1 MPSAPAL
8 APPSWVPGP
17 RGGQQHPE
25 AAGKGPSRE
34 QPAAS
39 SWPWLL
45 GRKPRGAAACA
56 RLELVSAITCVLLT
70 PFGAGIRLPSPTQ
83 CINENKSS
91 AIHCGTW
98 PMWAGT
104 ARSNAEA
111 PLPPPC
117 PERQVTACPP
127 SSMGLQGTQGGR
139 QTALGLSRLRVCP
152 RQTLQQGA
160 AAFGKPPPQGHRR
173 HPAPSLRG
181 SRARTCTWALP
192 KESWEPLGASK
203 KGFSPLLLQGG
214 GGISLSPLHQCC
226 SVKPPACRGAALP
239 AFCPRRLRR
248 SALSTQQHLL
258 LSPQLQQQAGQRLG
272 VLCKGSTHILSTTH
286 PQHHGTGPR

>member
-1 MPSAPAL
+1 
-8 APPSWVPGP
+8 
-17 RGGQQHPE
+17 
-25 AAGKGPSRE
+25 
-34 QPAAS
+34 
-39 SWPWLL
+39 
-45 GRKPRGAAACA
+45 
-56 RLELVSAITCVLLT
+56 
-70 PFGAGIRLPSPTQ
+70 
-83 CINENKSS
+83 
-91 AIHCGTW
+91 
-98 PMWAGT
+98 MWAGT

-111 PLPPPC
+111 PLPPSC

-127 SSMGLQGTQGGR
+127 SSTGLQGTQGGR

-152 RQTLQQGA
+152 RQMLQRGA
-160 AAFGKPPPQGHRR
+160 AAFGKPPPQGHTW

-181 SRARTCTWALP
+181 SRARTHTWALP

-214 GGISLSPLHQCC
+214 GGISLSPSHQCC
-226 SVKPPACRGAALP
+226 SVKPPAC
-239 AFCPRRLRR
+239 RR

-272 VLCKGSTHILSTTH
+272 VLCKGSTNILSTTH